1 MTAPEAGNTRLRSA
15 RQALGLRSQQQLA
28 EAVTRA
34 GSQIGIRISIT
45 ERTAR
50 RWESDNPPWPQPEHQ
65 AALEQLFGRPV
76 TELGFTPPWA
86 SDSPEVRPH
95 ERTGAS
101 PAVTASVAAGPHAMF
116 PRRALADP
124 LPGSIAADYLSVTSA
139 YRRMYWSVP
148 PAQLHDAV
156 VTHVRLGVGL
166 IASVPEAARRPLAAA
181 IAESSLLAGRVE
193 FFDTNDPQQAQE
205 SLVIALQAAQDAG
218 DSLLGAAVLAHMA
231 FLPAFSGDPGRAEE
245 ARDKIRAA
253 REFARRA
260 SAPPEMLAWLDAV
273 EAETE
278 TRFGNTRRALQLIS
292 HAESIFANGEPRPLP
307 PWLDWFSEVRLAGFK
322 GNTLLADRQPG
333 PARETLQ
340 HVLDNLPEGAAKQK
354 SVFLGDL
361 AAVAVSEEN
370 PDEACRLAEL
380 ALDQLARNWYATG
393 MARVRAVRESL
404 SQWESL
410 PAVRRLDEKLYD
422 WNTTVN
428 AMTALVPATIGGSS
442 ARVVMRQS
450 AALGRSGCRS
460 WM

>member
-34 GSQIGIRISIT
+34 GSQIGVRISIT

-86 SDSPEVRPH
+86 SDAPQGRQPERA
-95 ERTGAS
+95 GAS
-101 PAVTASVAAGPHAMF
+101 PVVTASMAAGPHAVF
-116 PRRALADP
+116 PRRAFVDP

-193 FFDTNDPQQAQE
+193 FFDTSDPQQAQE

-231 FLPAFSGDPGRAEE
+231 FLPAFSGNPRRAEE
-245 ARDKIRAA
+245 ARDKVRAA

-292 HAESIFANGEPRPLP
+292 HAEGIFANGEPRPSP
-307 PWLDWFSEVRLAGFK
+307 AWLDWFSEVRLAGFK

-354 SVFLGDL
+354 SVILGDL

-393 MARVRAVRESL
+393 MARIRAVRESL

-428 AMTALVPATIGGSS
+428 AMTALTPATICGSS
-442 ARVVMRQS
+442 ARVIMRQS
-450 AALGRSGCRS
+450 AAPGRSGCRS